1 MREKIGLPHF
11 YVMNRLGLRMR
22 GATMSSNV
30 NILEIKENLT
40 KLVKEKKEV
49 TLSEC
54 LSYSTRDE
62 LVQMATENGYAL
74 KKSLRKQE
82 MIDVL
87 VSEIT
92 KAFTTMLDN
101 MIMAQFESIIF
112 ALRSHQTMIMPPDNL
127 YYLTNRGFVYWMV
140 AGSKSEE
147 APTLLFPSEL
157 IQLALASFTEEG
169 MSEITERE
177 TIHLMLQAM
186 CNLYGTFPVKLL
198 HELYQEYNDDKK
210 MNETVLVKVLE
221 PSLDRFQEFYQI
233 NDYIVPDFLM
243 EEEAYQ
249 TILNQSEGME
259 YYIPTFE
266 ELLYYASHEVDEEC
280 EQYKEVYSFFQAKVK
295 DSNTLDKLMKGLG
308 CLCVQDA
315 APSYMMSEVNNA
327 GVIFGDVEEANQ
339 LLCLLTDLSNH
350 TIKWIY
356 KGNTPV
362 VIGKLNAYPNPLVGK
377 NVPIIKNE
385 PKVYPN
391 DPCPCGSGK
400 KYKKC
405 CAR

>member
-1 MREKIGLPHF
+1 
-11 YVMNRLGLRMR
+11 MR
-22 GATMSSNV
+22 GVTMSSNS
-30 NILEIKENLT
+30 NILEMKENLT
-40 KLVKEKKEV
+40 KLVNGKKEV

-62 LVQMATENGYAL
+62 LVQIATENGYAL

-87 VSEIT
+87 VCEIT
-92 KAFTTMLDN
+92 KAFTDMLDG
-101 MIMAQFESIIF
+101 MIMTQFESIIF
-112 ALRSHQTMIMPPDNL
+112 ALRSHQTKIMPPDNL
-127 YYLTNRGFVYWMV
+127 YYLTNRGFVYWMA

-157 IQLALASFTEEG
+157 IKLAFASFTEEG
-169 MSEITERE
+169 MSAVTERE

-186 CNLYGTFPVKLL
+186 CNLYGTFPVNLL
-198 HELYQEYNDDKK
+198 HELYQKYNDNAK
-210 MNETVLVKVLE
+210 MNENVLGKVLE
-221 PSLDRFQEFYQI
+221 PSLDRFQEFYKI

-249 TILNQSEGME
+249 TILSQSEGME

-266 ELLYYASHEVDEEC
+266 ELLYYASHEVNEEC
-280 EQYKEVYSFFQAKVK
+280 EQYKEVTSFFQTKIK

-315 APSYMMSEVNNA
+315 MPNYMMSEVNNA
-327 GVIFGDVEEANQ
+327 GVIFGDVEEANK

-350 TIKWIY
+350 TIKWVY

-362 VIGKLNAYPNPLVGK
+362 AIGKLNAYPNPLVGK
-377 NVPIIKNE
+377 NVPIVKDE

-405 CAR
+405 CAK

>member
-1 MREKIGLPHF
+1 
-11 YVMNRLGLRMR
+11 
-22 GATMSSNV
+22 MSSNS
-30 NILEIKENLT
+30 NILEMKENLT
-40 KLVKEKKEV
+40 KLVKGKNEV

-87 VSEIT
+87 VCEISR
-92 KAFTTMLDN
+92 AFTSMLDD

-112 ALRSHQTMIMPPDNL
+112 ALRSHQTMIMPLDNL
-127 YYLTNRGFVYWMV
+127 YYLTNRGFVYWMA

-157 IQLALASFTEEG
+157 IQLALASFKEEG
-169 MSEITERE
+169 MSKITERE
-177 TIHLMLQAM
+177 TIYLMLQAM

-221 PSLDRFQEFYQI
+221 PTLDRFQEFYQI

-280 EQYKEVYSFFQAKVK
+280 EQYKEVYSFFQAKVN

-339 LLCLLTDLSNH
+339 LLCLLTDLSNY
-350 TIKWIY
+350 TIKWRY

-377 NVPIIKNE
+377 NVPIINNE

>member
-1 MREKIGLPHF
+1 
-11 YVMNRLGLRMR
+11 MR
-22 GATMSSNV
+22 GVTMSSNS
-30 NILEIKENLT
+30 NIPQMKENLT
-40 KLVKEKKEV
+40 KLVNGKNEV

-54 LSYSTRDE
+54 LSYSTRDD

-92 KAFTTMLDN
+92 KAFTAMLDG

-127 YYLTNRGFVYWMV
+127 YYLTNRGFVYWMA

-157 IQLALASFTEEG
+157 IQLALAFFTEEG
-169 MSEITERE
+169 MLEVTERE
-177 TIHLMLQAM
+177 TIHVMLQAM
-186 CNLYGTFPVKLL
+186 CNLYGTFPVKLV
-198 HELYQEYNDDKK
+198 HELYQKYNESTK
-210 MNETVLVKVLE
+210 MNENVLVEILK
-221 PSLDRFQEFYQI
+221 PSLDRFQEFYLI
-233 NDYIVPDFLM
+233 GDHIVPDFLM

-249 TILNQSEGME
+249 TILGQSEGME

-280 EQYKEVYSFFQAKVK
+280 ELYKEVYSFFQTKIK
-295 DSNTLDKLMKGLG
+295 DNNTLDKLMKGLG

-315 APSYMMSEVNNA
+315 TPSYMMSEVNNT
-327 GVIFGDVEEANQ
+327 GVIFEDIEEANQ

-350 TIKWIY
+350 TFKWVY

-362 VIGKLNAYPNPLVGK
+362 AIGKLNAYPNPLAQK
-377 NVPIIKNE
+377 NVPIIKDE

>member
-1 MREKIGLPHF
+1 
-11 YVMNRLGLRMR
+11 
-22 GATMSSNV
+22 MSSNS
-30 NILEIKENLT
+30 NIPQMKENLT
-40 KLVKEKKEV
+40 KLVNEKKEI

-62 LVQMATENGYAL
+62 LVQIAVTNGYPM

-92 KAFTTMLDN
+92 QAFTTMLDG
-101 MIMAQFESIIF
+101 MIVEQFESIIM
-112 ALRSHQTMIMPPDNL
+112 ALQLHQSKILPPDNL
-127 YYLTNRGFVYWMV
+127 YYLTNRGFIYWT
-140 AGSKSEE
+140 ASGSKSEE

-157 IQLALASFTEEG
+157 IQLALTQFTEEG
-169 MSEITERE
+169 MSKVTERE
-177 TIHLMLQAM
+177 TIYLMLQAM
-186 CNLYGTFPVKLL
+186 CNLYGTFPVKLI
-198 HELYQEYNDDKK
+198 HELYQKYNDNKK
-210 MNETVLVKVLE
+210 INDIVLAKVLE
-221 PSLDRFQEFYQI
+221 PSLDRYQEFYQI
-233 NDYIVPDFLM
+233 GDHIVPDFLM

-249 TILNQSEGME
+249 SILNQSEGME
-259 YYIPTFE
+259 YYIPTFS

-280 EQYKEVYSFFQAKVK
+280 DQYKAVYSFFQTKIK
-295 DSNTLDKLMKGLG
+295 DSSTLDKLMKGLG

-327 GVIFGDVEEANQ
+327 GVIFEDIEEANQ

-350 TIKWIY
+350 TIKWVY

-362 VIGKLNAYPNPLVGK
+362 SVGKLNAYPNSIVGK
-377 NVPIIKNE
+377 NAPIIKSE

-391 DPCPCGSGK
+391 DPCPCGSGR

-405 CAR
+405 CARV

>member
-1 MREKIGLPHF
+1 
-11 YVMNRLGLRMR
+11 
-22 GATMSSNV
+22 MSSNS
-30 NILEIKENLT
+30 NIPQMKENLT
-40 KLVKEKKEV
+40 KLVNEKKEI

-62 LVQMATENGYAL
+62 LVQIAVTNGYPM

-92 KAFTTMLDN
+92 QAFTTMLDG
-101 MIMAQFESIIF
+101 MIMEQFESIII
-112 ALRSHQTMIMPPDNL
+112 ALQLHQSKILPPDNL
-127 YYLTNRGFVYWMV
+127 YYLTNRGFIYWT
-140 AGSKSEE
+140 ASGSKSEE

-157 IQLALASFTEEG
+157 IQLALTQFTEEG
-169 MSEITERE
+169 MAKVTERE
-177 TIHLMLQAM
+177 TIYLMLQAM
-186 CNLYGTFPVKLL
+186 CNLYGTFPVKLI
-198 HELYQEYNDDKK
+198 HELYQKYNDNKK
-210 MNETVLVKVLE
+210 INDIVLAKVLE

-233 NDYIVPDFLM
+233 GDHIVPDFLI

-249 TILNQSEGME
+249 SILNQSEGME
-259 YYIPTFE
+259 YYIPTFS

-280 EQYKEVYSFFQAKVK
+280 DQYKAVYSFFQTKIK
-295 DSNTLDKLMKGLG
+295 DSTTLDKLMKGLG

-315 APSYMMSEVNNA
+315 TPSYMMSEVNNA
-327 GVIFGDVEEANQ
+327 GVIFEDIEEADQ

-350 TIKWIY
+350 TIKWVY

-362 VIGKLNAYPNPLVGK
+362 SVGKLNAYPNSIVGK
-377 NVPIIKNE
+377 NIPIIKSE

-391 DPCPCGSGK
+391 DPCPCGSGR

-405 CAR
+405 CARV